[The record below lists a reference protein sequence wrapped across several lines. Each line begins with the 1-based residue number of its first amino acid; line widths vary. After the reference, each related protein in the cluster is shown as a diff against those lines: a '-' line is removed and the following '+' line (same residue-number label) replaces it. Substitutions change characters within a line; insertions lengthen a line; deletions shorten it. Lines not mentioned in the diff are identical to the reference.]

1 MAKPEVADSSRYVQ
15 KLEVLHDHKQN
26 WEVFLASL
34 YQVDERGSGS
44 VDIYEPIIIFLLALF
59 TDNGDILFAI
69 FGALFGFFYSRN
81 IWFLF
86 ESVNTN
92 RFNKFLW
99 LILISFVCVIG
110 FWNLGGVRMWT
121 AAHVFFYGSTI
132 YFSTLQKKGI
142 VIAAS
147 AILIHFSFLLPVGLL
162 LLYVY
167 TKPSHNFLFYLFL
180 ATFFISSLNLEF
192 VSKLIQTYAPEIF
205 ETRASNYTDEE
216 YAETIAELNA
226 SANWYAVNLNK
237 VLLWAITVIYC
248 IFYFRIK
255 NKTQAS
261 LLGNKI
267 FGFSLILLIVA
278 NLLFGVPSGGRYMLL
293 AQLFALAAI
302 FIILSNSSIINLS
315 QYVNLTIPLFVF
327 FIIISIRY
335 PFDTLT
341 LDTIFSSPLL
351 AIFATAGI
359 PLIDLIK

>member
-1 MAKPEVADSSRYVQ
+1 MTKPEIADSSRYVQ
-15 KLEVLHDHKQN
+15 KLVVLHDNQQN

-44 VDIYEPIIIFLLALF
+44 VDIYEPILIFVLALI
-59 TDNGDILFAI
+59 TDNGDILFAV
-69 FGALFGFFYSRN
+69 FGVVFGFFYSRN

-86 ESVNTN
+86 ENVNNTKLS
-92 RFNKFLW
+92 KFLW
-99 LILISFVCVIG
+99 LILISFICVVG

-132 YFSTLQKKGI
+132 YFSTHQKKGL

-147 AILIHFSFLLPVGLL
+147 AILVHFSFLLPIGLL
-162 LLYVY
+162 LIYVY
-167 TKPSHNFLFYLFL
+167 AKPSHKLLFYLFV

-192 VSKLIQTYAPEIF
+192 VSKLIQSYAPEKF
-205 ETRASNYTDEE
+205 ETRASNYTNED
-216 YAETIAELNA
+216 YAETIDEMKNVT
-226 SANWYAVNLNK
+226 NWYVVYLNK
-237 VLLWAITVIYC
+237 VLLWAITGIYC

-255 NKTQAS
+255 NIKQTS

-267 FGFSLILLIVA
+267 FGFSLVLLILA

-302 FIILSNSSIINLS
+302 FIIVNKNSITSKR
-315 QYVNLTIPLFVF
+315 QYIFITIPLFVF
-327 FIIISIRY
+327 FIIVSIRI

-341 LDTIFSSPLL
+341 LDTVFSNPIL
-351 AIFATAGI
+351 ALFATTGI